1 MKKKINMKSKV
12 SRLLQ
17 TILFIFIGLFFCF
30 LLIEGGLRLVGLLQV
45 PLRERANRLPPKKKG
60 EYRILCLGE
69 STTADGGEY
78 SYSNQLEA
86 ILNNLNLGLKFT
98 VINEGI
104 IAANSSVI
112 LSKLEENLDKYNPD
126 MVVAMMGINDEGII
140 EYEKAV
146 GIPES
151 GVLKNIKTYKLVKFL
166 IKNITD
172 ITSKNDS
179 NIGEDLDTL
188 PKNDHEYVEWGWNY
202 LDQGKI
208 NEAQKMFEKAITI
221 NPRNDEGYVGLGWML
236 RLQGK
241 INEAQKML
249 EKGVNINPRNTYGHL
264 SLAKVN
270 AILSPDDPGKKLM
283 GLEKAVKIN
292 PFDSFILLELGRHY
306 WSIGK
311 LQQAEQAF
319 IRSIEVD
326 GIETN
331 EAYIELAE
339 IYRSQGKT
347 KQAEQM
353 LGKVA
358 GISTMR
364 ADNCQKLHNIINN
377 KDIQLVAVQYPLRNI
392 DQLKDQL
399 PTEANV
405 IFVDNEQVFEEAV
418 EKKGYQ
424 EYFYDRFAGD
434 FGHCTDE
441 GNRLLAENI
450 ANTILRECR
459 ECFEK

>member
-1 MKKKINMKSKV
+1 M
-12 SRLLQ
+12 
-17 TILFIFIGLFFCF
+17 
-30 LLIEGGLRLVGLLQV
+30 
-45 PLRERANRLPPKKKG
+45 
-60 EYRILCLGE
+60 GE

-78 SYSNQLEA
+78 SYSSQLEA

-126 MVVAMMGINDEGII
+126 MVVAMMGINDEGVI

-151 GVLKNIKTYKLVKFL
+151 GVLKDIKIYKLVKFL

-179 NIGEDLDTL
+179 NMGEDLDTL

-208 NEAQKMFEKAITI
+208 NEAQEMFEKAITINPRDDGGYVSLGWLLHTQGKINEPQEMFEKAITI

-241 INEAQKML
+241 IKEARKML
-249 EKGVNINPRNTYGHL
+249 EKGVSINPRNTHGHL

-306 WSIGK
+306 WSIGE

-326 GIETN
+326 GIKTN
-331 EAYIELAE
+331 EVYIELAE

-358 GISTMR
+358 GIGTMR
-364 ADNCQKLHNIINN
+364 ADNYQKLRNIINN
-377 KDIQLVAVQYPLRNI
+377 KGIQLVAVQYPLRNI